1 MDMLDRMAKYQ
12 PGHGQ
17 YNFYADTRWKGPVT
31 PAHKFMKYDPKSL
44 YGWKGAQVI
53 PMHYDP
59 KSLDHW
65 NPHIDSDS
73 DSDYSF
79 YDRFPDGVESDADIR
94 LSEGGKKRKNTIKRR
109 KRRNG
114 RKSRRNGRK
123 SRKVG
128 KSRRNGRS
136 KH

>member
-1 MDMLDRMAKYQ
+1 MANANIDILDRMAKYQ

-31 PAHKFMKYDPKSL
+31 PAHKIMKYDPKSL
-44 YGWKGAQVI
+44 YDWRGPQVI

-59 KSLDHW
+59 KSSDDW
-65 NPHIDSDS
+65 NPHIDSD
-73 DSDYSF
+73 YSF
-79 YDRFPDGVESDADIR
+79 FDRFPDGVESDADNSA
-94 LSEGGKKRKNTIKRR
+94 SEGGKKRKNTIKRR

-114 RKSRRNGRK
+114 RKSRR
-123 SRKVG
+123 KVG